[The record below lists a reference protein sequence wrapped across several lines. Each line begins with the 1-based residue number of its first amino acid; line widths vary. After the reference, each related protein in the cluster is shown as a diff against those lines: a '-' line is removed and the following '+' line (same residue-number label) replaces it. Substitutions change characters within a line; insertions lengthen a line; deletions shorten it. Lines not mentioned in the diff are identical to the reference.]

1 MARIGKGIYQ
11 YAKTRN
17 SESRWVGCHYPDP
30 AHAPISD
37 GSDRLKGSKAHL
49 RARGGVAMADD
60 DESEQ
65 EGRPEPKLISNDHW
79 KKVVIMIYL
88 GNLW

>member
-1 MARIGKGIYQ
+1 MQKLGTLNLGGWDVIIQIQRM
-11 YAKTRN
+11 
-17 SESRWVGCHYPDP
+17 P
-30 AHAPISD
+30 PISD

-49 RARGGVAMADD
+49 RARGGVAMADH